1 MSDLQPPTSKII
13 SGRLVELEFTS
24 RESQESKIT
33 CSGNGEGHSK
43 LHFLVEPVL
52 LCRTQDSDKRI
63 WILVDSNTTGHSGSG
78 QGKRMRDG
86 KINQLESTNEIVEY
100 INYVELNQILIS
112 EQPYVDNYTTEF
124 FLTMIKKQKT

>member
-33 CSGNGEGHSK
+33 CSGNGEGYSK

-63 WILVDSNTTGHSGSG
+63 WILLDSNTTGHLGSG
-78 QGKRMRDG
+78 QGKRMRDSKLAG
-86 KINQLESTNEIVEY
+86 KTDDFQE
-100 INYVELNQILIS
+100 
-112 EQPYVDNYTTEF
+112 
-124 FLTMIKKQKT
+124 KKR